1 MEDRKPSEERRSSE
15 SRIQRTL
22 LRFAIHAQDAKDLAD
37 EVNRR
42 IQERLRQLLRED
54 IPADPPESSDR
65 PTSKDVCNN
74 CADTFQSED
83 SPPFL
88 I

>member
-15 SRIQRTL
+15 SRLRRTL
-22 LRFAIHAQDAKDLAD
+22 LRFAIRAQDAKDLTD

-42 IQERLRQLLRED
+42 IQERILQLMRED
-54 IPADPPESSDR
+54 LPTANPPESGDG
-65 PTSKDVCNN
+65 PTPENVRNN

-83 SPPFL
+83 FPPS
-88 I
+88 